1 MIHKLLLAMMVC
13 GTVGGM
19 LFFTGCRHEAGR
31 HPDPEKI
38 VAEIGGRLDLD
49 EGQQERL
56 KEMVIDLEAEMVA
69 LHDAQADPH
78 AALLKMVR
86 SERLDG
92 VELQQLYTAK
102 REAVDLLAEKLIA
115 HLVEFHALLTPEQR
129 ETLAAKMEDHHHGRP
144 CRFFRH

>member
-1 MIHKLLLAMMVC
+1 MIHKLLIAMMVG

-38 VAEIGGRLDLD
+38 VAEIGERLELE

-56 KEMVIDLEAEMVA
+56 KEMVFDLEAEMVA
-69 LHDAQADPH
+69 LHDAQPDPH

-102 REAVDLLAEKLIA
+102 REAVDRLAEKVIA
-115 HLVEFHALLTPEQR
+115 HLVDFHALLTPEQR
-129 ETLAAKMEDHHHGRP
+129 ETLAARMEDHHQGRR